1 MKLHTSDLEDDIA
14 AYIADRMPAYSM
26 RVLVDCG
33 ANHGWF
39 TYQFLKSFPAIQAHC
54 IEPVP
59 AISDELVENL
69 TRVLDA
75 GAASAFRLHQVALA
89 DRAGTAYMTNQPG
102 VTVNRIVAPGGDNL
116 VQVAVTTGD
125 AFCRNN
131 GIAAI
136 SFLKIDC
143 EGHDDKVLAGFD
155 TMISQG
161 RVDFVQVE
169 AAIGE
174 AAGIHAPLRVFEERL
189 IPRGFRH
196 FRFVN
201 QASDGPA
208 YLSRADVVFIRTSL
222 AEAYG
227 IAHP

>member
-1 MKLHTSDLEDDIA
+1 MRLHTSDLEDDIS
-14 AYIADRMPAYSM
+14 AYIANRMPAYPM

-39 TYQFLKSFPAIQAHC
+39 TYQFVKSHPGIQAHC

-59 AISDELVENL
+59 AIADGLTANL

-75 GAASAFRLHQVALA
+75 GAASAFRLHRVALA
-89 DRAGTAYMTNQPG
+89 DRAGSAYMTNQPG

-116 VQVAVTTGD
+116 VQVEVTTGD
-125 AFCRNN
+125 AFCRHND
-131 GIAAI
+131 IAAI

-143 EGHDDKVLAGFD
+143 EGYDDKVLRGFD
-155 TMISQG
+155 EMISQG

-174 AAGIHAPLRVFEERL
+174 ATDIHAPLRSFEETL
-189 IPRGFRH
+189 LPRGYRH

-208 YLSRADVVFIRTSL
+208 YLSRADVVFIRKSL
-222 AEAYG
+222 AETYG
-227 IAHP
+227 MANP

>member
-1 MKLHTSDLEDDIA
+1 
-14 AYIADRMPAYSM
+14 
-26 RVLVDCG
+26 
-33 ANHGWF
+33 
-39 TYQFLKSFPAIQAHC
+39 
-54 IEPVP
+54 
-59 AISDELVENL
+59 
-69 TRVLDA
+69 
-75 GAASAFRLHQVALA
+75 VALA

-174 AAGIHAPLRVFEERL
+174 AAGIHAPLRAFEERL